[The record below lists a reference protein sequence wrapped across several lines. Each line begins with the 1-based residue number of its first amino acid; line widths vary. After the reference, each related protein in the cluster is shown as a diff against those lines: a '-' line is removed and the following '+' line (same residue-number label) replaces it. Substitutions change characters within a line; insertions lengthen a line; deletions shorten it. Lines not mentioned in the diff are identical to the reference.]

1 LSKNLTKFQKQLCNL
16 LQDGLPICQRPFTEI
31 AKILK
36 CDELTVLEHARLLK
50 EMGIIRRFQA
60 IVNYRALGRIST
72 LVAAH
77 LPENIFN
84 NVAKAVNSLESV
96 SHNYRRDHYYNLWF
110 TLQMQSQI
118 QIESKLAELSTKFGT
133 GFYSLPVENSFK
145 LDVRFDAER
154 FVMRGGDAGLAYNNI
169 QLDDKPV
176 KLNKNEKLILTS
188 LQKGLKLVPEPFD
201 FLVVTGKDVKAD
213 LEMMKQLVDKGVI
226 RRIAAVL
233 DHRRL
238 GFETNVL
245 FVCEIPRDRI
255 IEAGRRL
262 ASLESVSHC
271 YHRKVFEGWPYN
283 LFGMMHARDEER
295 IRNDI
300 DKFVEF
306 ENVENYELLQTV
318 TELKKQPVRY
328 NL

>member
-1 LSKNLTKFQKQLCNL
+1 LTKFQKQLCNL

-31 AKILK
+31 AKTLND
-36 CDELTVLEHARLLK
+36 DEVTVLEQSRLLK
-50 EMGIIRRFQA
+50 EAGVIRRFQA

-72 LVAAH
+72 LVTSH
-77 LPENIFN
+77 IPEEDFDG
-84 NVAKAVNSLESV
+84 VTDVVNALECV

-110 TLQMQSQI
+110 TLQMDNQSQI
-118 QIESKLAELSTKFGT
+118 QSKLAELSMRFGT
-133 GFYSLPVENSFK
+133 GFYSLPVEDSFK
-145 LDVRFDAER
+145 LDVRFDTER
-154 FVMRGGDAGLAYNNI
+154 LVMRDCPDIAVVNKRLV
-169 QLDDKPV
+169 DKPAQ
-176 KLNKNEKLILTS
+176 LNKNQKLLLAG
-188 LQKGLKLVPEPFD
+188 LQKGLEFVPEPFD
-201 FLVVTGKDVKAD
+201 FSTVTGNDVQAD
-213 LEMMKQLVDKGVI
+213 LEMMKGLVDKGVI

-238 GFETNVL
+238 GFEANVL

-283 LFGMMHARDEER
+283 LFAMMHAQDEEK

-300 DKFVEF
+300 NKFIKF
-306 ENVENYELLQTV
+306 DNIENYELLRTV

-328 NL
+328 NI